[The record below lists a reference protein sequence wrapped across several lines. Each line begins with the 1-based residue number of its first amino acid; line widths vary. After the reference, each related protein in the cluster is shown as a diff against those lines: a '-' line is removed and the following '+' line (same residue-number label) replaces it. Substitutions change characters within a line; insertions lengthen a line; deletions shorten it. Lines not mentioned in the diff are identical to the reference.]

1 MNHNQIGQFAQA
13 SQPSMAS
20 SPVSAQQ
27 SSGEILDA
35 LEALA
40 STIAKCEFA
49 AQELMSRLGPVLSC
63 TNDSQAC
70 GTAPFP
76 QPDTQIARIVLEN
89 THRVRALMTSIED
102 AGKRLALP

>member
-1 MNHNQIGQFAQA
+1 MNHNQIGQFTSSLQT
-13 SQPSMAS
+13 SMPSS
-20 SPVSAQQ
+20 LGSPVQ

-35 LEALA
+35 LDALS

-63 TNDSQAC
+63 TNDGPVGGSV
-70 GTAPFP
+70 PVP

-89 THRVRALMTSIED
+89 THRVRALMTAIED